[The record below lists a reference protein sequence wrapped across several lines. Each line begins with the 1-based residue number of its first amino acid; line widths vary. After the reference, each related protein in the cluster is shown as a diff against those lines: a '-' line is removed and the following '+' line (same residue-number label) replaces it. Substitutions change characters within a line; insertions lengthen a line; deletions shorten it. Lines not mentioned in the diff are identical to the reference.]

1 MKKARQG
8 TGWPSYVEHTS
19 GCYFFT
25 PICNKAVA
33 EQKQTYQFTHNTN
46 TGVELT

>member
-1 MKKARQG
+1 MLSTHQDVA
-8 TGWPSYVEHTS
+8 
-19 GCYFFT
+19 FFI

-46 TGVELT
+46 TGAKLT